1 MNKLTTTFQEEKK
14 MKKGVFKSIFVIAAV
29 VLAGTAFAADI
40 STSEAKALLQ
50 KVDDSTSFY
59 GTDFAAN
66 YSLVQEKPGQGKS
79 TTTVVMYRRDDS
91 DAYTILI
98 TGPEKDRGKGY
109 VQFDNNIWFYD
120 PSDRQFVFTSS
131 RDNVGGTNATPA
143 DFTPQHYSKNYKV
156 DKAEKVK
163 LGKLECVQLTLTATS
178 KNVNYPTIK
187 LWVTEDDGLIRM
199 KEDYSLSGQLLR
211 TTAIPVYK
219 LFENHS
225 VPDKMVVVDNLRGKK
240 INGKM
245 QYEQTQIT
253 ISNVSFAKQKDSV
266 YTKKYVEMM
275 SK

>member
-1 MNKLTTTFQEEKK
+1 
-14 MKKGVFKSIFVIAAV
+14 MKKGVLKSIFVLSAAI
-29 VLAGTAFAADI
+29 LAGSAFAADM
-40 STSEAKALLQ
+40 SASAAKELLK
-50 KVDDSTSFY
+50 KVDETTSFY

-79 TTTVVMYRRDDS
+79 TTTVVMYRRDDA

-131 RDNVGGTNATPA
+131 KDNVGGTNATPA
-143 DFTPQHYSKNYKV
+143 DFTPQHYSKNYKI
-156 DKAEKVK
+156 DKTDKVK
-163 LGKLECVQLTLTATS
+163 LGKLDCILFTLTASS

-187 LWVTEDDGLIRM
+187 LWVTEEDGLIRM

-211 TTAIPVYK
+211 TTAIPSYQ
-219 LFENHS
+219 LFKNHS
-225 VPDKMVVVDNLRGKK
+225 VPSKMVVVDNLRGKK

-245 QYEQTQIT
+245 QFEQTQIT
-253 ISNVSFAKQKDSV
+253 ISNVSFDKQKDSV
-266 YTKKYVEMM
+266 YTKKYVEMQ
-275 SK
+275 SR

>member
-1 MNKLTTTFQEEKK
+1 
-14 MKKGVFKSIFVIAAV
+14 MKKAVFKSILVLVAA
-29 VLAGTAFAADI
+29 LFGSSAFAAGL
-40 STSEAKALLQ
+40 SSSAAKALLE
-50 KVDDSTSFY
+50 KVDQSTSFY

-79 TTTVVMYRRDDS
+79 TTTVVMYRRDDA

-120 PSDRQFVFTSS
+120 PSDRQFVFTTSK
-131 RDNVGGTNATPA
+131 DNVGGTNATPA
-143 DFTPQHYSKNYKV
+143 DFTPQHYSKNYKI
-156 DKAEKVK
+156 DKADKVK
-163 LGKLECVQLTLTATS
+163 LGKLACVQLTLTATA
-178 KNVNYPTIK
+178 KNVNYPMMK
-187 LWVTEDDGLIRM
+187 LWVTEEDGLIRM

-211 TTAIPVYK
+211 TTAIPSYQ
-219 LFENHS
+219 LFEGHS
-225 VPDKMVVVDNLRGKK
+225 VPSKMVVVDNLRGKK
-240 INGKM
+240 IKGKM

-253 ISNVSFAKQKDSV
+253 ISNVSFDKQKDSV

>member
-1 MNKLTTTFQEEKK
+1 
-14 MKKGVFKSIFVIAAV
+14 MKKAVFKSIFVLAATIMASTV
-29 VLAGTAFAADI
+29 FASGLSATD
-40 STSEAKALLQ
+40 AKALLQ
-50 KVDDSTSFY
+50 KVDESTSFY

-79 TTTVVMYRRDDS
+79 TTTVVMYRRDDK

-131 RDNVGGTNATPA
+131 KDNVGGTNATPA
-143 DFTPQHYSKNYKV
+143 DFTPQHYSKNYKI
-156 DKAEKVK
+156 DKADKVK
-163 LGKLECVQLTLTATS
+163 LGKLDCVQLTLTATT

-187 LWVTEDDGLIRM
+187 LWVTEEDGLIRM

-211 TTAIPVYK
+211 TTAIPSYQ

-225 VPDKMVVVDNLRGKK
+225 VPSKMVVVDNLRGKK

-253 ISNVSFAKQKDSV
+253 ISNVSFAKQMDTV
-266 YTKKYVEMM
+266 YTKKYVEMQ

>member
-1 MNKLTTTFQEEKK
+1 
-14 MKKGVFKSIFVIAAV
+14 MKKAVIKSIFVLAAAM
-29 VLAGTAFAADI
+29 LAGSAFAADI
-40 STSEAKALLQ
+40 SSADAKALLQ
-50 KVDDSTSFY
+50 KVDESTSFY

-79 TTTVVMYRRDDS
+79 TTTVVMYRRDDK

-120 PSDRQFVFTSS
+120 PSDRQFVFTTSKDS
-131 RDNVGGTNATPA
+131 VGGTNATPA
-143 DFTPQHYSKNYKV
+143 DFTPQHYSKNYKI
-156 DKAEKVK
+156 DKAEKTT
-163 LGKLECVQLTLTATS
+163 LGKGKMECIQFTLTATS

-187 LWVTEDDGLIRM
+187 LWVTPEDGLIRM

-211 TTAIPVYK
+211 TTAIPSYQ

-225 VPDKMVVVDNLRGKK
+225 VPSKMVVVDNLRGKK
-240 INGKM
+240 INSKM

>member
-1 MNKLTTTFQEEKK
+1 
-14 MKKGVFKSIFVIAAV
+14 MKKAIFRSIV
-29 VLAGTAFAADI
+29 VLAAVLSGAVYAADL
-40 STSEAKALLQ
+40 SQADAKALLQ
-50 KVDDSTSFY
+50 KVDETTSFY

-79 TTTVVMYRRDDS
+79 TTTVVMYRRDDA

-120 PSDRQFVFTSS
+120 PSDRQFVFTSAK
-131 RDNVGGTNATPA
+131 DNVGGTNATPA
-143 DFTPQHYSKNYKV
+143 DFTPQHYSKLYKI

-163 LGKLECVQLTLTATS
+163 LGKLDCAQLTLTATS

-187 LWVTEDDGLIRM
+187 LWVTEEDGLIRM

-211 TTAIPVYK
+211 TTAIPSYQK
-219 LFENHS
+219 FKDHS
-225 VPDKMVVVDNLRGKK
+225 VPSKMVVVDNLRGKK

-245 QYEQTQIT
+245 QYE
-253 ISNVSFAKQKDSV
+253 
-266 YTKKYVEMM
+266 
-275 SK
+275 

>member
-1 MNKLTTTFQEEKK
+1 
-14 MKKGVFKSIFVIAAV
+14 MKKAILRSIV
-29 VLAGTAFAADI
+29 VLAAVLCGTVYAADL
-40 STSEAKALLQ
+40 SQADAKKLLQ
-50 KVDDSTSFY
+50 KVDETTSFY

-79 TTTVVMYRRDDS
+79 TTTVVMYRRDDADS
-91 DAYTILI
+91 YTILI

-120 PSDRQFVFTSS
+120 PSDRQFVFTSAK
-131 RDNVGGTNATPA
+131 DNVGGTNATPA
-143 DFTPQHYSKNYKV
+143 DFTPQHYSKLYKI

-163 LGKLECVQLTLTATS
+163 LGKLDCVQMTLSATG

-187 LWVTEDDGLIRM
+187 LWVTEEDGLIRM

-211 TTAIPVYK
+211 TTAIPSYQK
-219 LFENHS
+219 FKNHS
-225 VPDKMVVVDNLRGKK
+225 VPSKMVVVDNLRGKK

-253 ISNVSFAKQKDSV
+253 ISNVSFDKQKDSV